1 VLRLQKKL
9 LQDRDEQEVRQMV
22 TLKAVCFIQ
31 AVLLKNLKKLKSY
44 KYNYKSEK
52 SERTLKKSMF
62 RIAFNSFSNKVRK

>member
-31 AVLLKNLKKLKSY
+31 AVLLKNLKKLK
-44 KYNYKSEK
+44 
-52 SERTLKKSMF
+52 
-62 RIAFNSFSNKVRK
+62 